1 MPVVEASRRERKVIR
16 FLRAMAK
23 MEDPD
28 FETETEVA
36 TVAVSALQWSQ
47 SNAFCSPLG
56 GLFCAKKTQ
65 SWIGSFGCREQTL
78 GR

>member
-23 MEDPD
+23 MEARG
-28 FETETEVA
+28 FGTEAEVA

-56 GLFCAKKTQ
+56 AYFVPRRLSPGL
-65 SWIGSFGCREQTL
+65 GVL
-78 GR
+78 GAVSKH

>member
-16 FLRAMAK
+16 FSRAMAK

-47 SNAFCSPLG
+47 SNAFCSRLG
-56 GLFCAKKTQ
+56 AYFVPRRLSPGL
-65 SWIGSFGCREQTL
+65 GVL
-78 GR
+78 GAMSKH